1 MQSILELPAPPA
13 DARVAY
19 GKSPSQFADL
29 RIPRGKGP
37 HPTVFYLHG
46 GYWRVAYDLT
56 HAGHICAALT
66 RAGYATWNLEYRRI
80 GESGGG
86 WPGTMEDVLHA
97 ARYLSK
103 VGRKYNLEPTHTVV
117 AGHSAGGQLA
127 LWLAAQEALPFLGVT
142 SLAGVCDLRRAWEL
156 KLSDTVVAQLL
167 GGTPRQVP
175 KRYALAS
182 PIELLPMKA
191 PQRLVHGTADQV
203 VPLEMSGR
211 FARASKN
218 ATLIKLPGAGH
229 FDVIDPRTKYW
240 PTVLKSI
247 TAWQA

>member
-19 GKSPSQFADL
+19 GKSPSQFGDL
-29 RIPRGKGP
+29 RIPRTKGP
-37 HPTVFYLHG
+37 HPVVFYLHG
-46 GYWRVAYDLT
+46 GYWRSAYDLT

-97 ARYLSK
+97 ARYFSS
-103 VGRKYNLEPTHTVV
+103 VGRRYNLDPTHTVV
-117 AGHSAGGQLA
+117 AGHSAGAQLA
-127 LWLAAQEALPFLGVT
+127 LWLAAQGALPFLGAT

-156 KLSDTVVAQLL
+156 KLSDSVVVQLL
-167 GGTPRQVP
+167 GGTPQQVP
-175 KRYALAS
+175 KHYALAS
-182 PIELLPMKA
+182 PIELLPIKV
-191 PQRLVHGTADQV
+191 PQRLLHGTADAV
-203 VPLEMSGR
+203 VPLEMSER

-218 ATLIKLPGAGH
+218 ANLIKLPGANH
-229 FDVIDPRTKYW
+229 FDLIDPRTKYW
-240 PTVLKSI
+240 PTVLKSV
-247 TAWQA
+247 TAW

>member
-1 MQSILELPAPPA
+1 
-13 DARVAY
+13 
-19 GKSPSQFADL
+19 
-29 RIPRGKGP
+29 
-37 HPTVFYLHG
+37 
-46 GYWRVAYDLT
+46 
-56 HAGHICAALT
+56 
-66 RAGYATWNLEYRRI
+66 
-80 GESGGG
+80 
-86 WPGTMEDVLHA
+86 MEDVLHA

-103 VGRKYNLEPTHTVV
+103 IGRKYNLDPTHTLV

-127 LWLAAQEALPFLGVT
+127 LWLAAQGALPLLGVT

-182 PIELLPMKA
+182 PIELLPIKA
-191 PQRLVHGTADQV
+191 PQRVLHGTADGV
-203 VPLEMSGR
+203 VPLEMSEKFG
-211 FARASKN
+211 RASKN

-240 PTVLKSI
+240 PAVLKSV
-247 TAWQA
+247 TAW